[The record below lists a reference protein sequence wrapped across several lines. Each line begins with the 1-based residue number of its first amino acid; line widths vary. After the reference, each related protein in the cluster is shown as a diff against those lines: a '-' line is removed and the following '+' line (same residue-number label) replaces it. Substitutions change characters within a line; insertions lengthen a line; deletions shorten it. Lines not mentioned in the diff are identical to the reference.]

1 MSRLLLRLRVQD
13 NRFPDL
19 RSMCGIAGF
28 WRSGPIS
35 GDDSHAVARRMAT
48 ALAHRGPDAEG
59 TWVDEDAGIALAHRR
74 LSIIDLSPLGG
85 QPMVSAR
92 GRFVIV
98 FNGEVYNHGAMRR
111 ELEARANAGVTFRGH
126 SDTEVMLAAIEA
138 WGLEAAVRRFVG
150 MFAFALWDRQ
160 QHRLHLV
167 RDRLGIKP
175 LYYGWAGNT
184 LLFGSE
190 LRALTVHPNFRAEI
204 DRGAIALLLRHN
216 CIPAPYS
223 VYRGVYKLLPGT
235 ILTLGGP
242 ESADVSPVA
251 YWSARQVA
259 EKGTSDPFT
268 GTDAEAVEQLEI
280 LLREAISLRM
290 IADVPIGAFLSGGLD
305 SSTVVALMQAQSDR
319 PIRTFTIGST
329 DPGFDESPHARAV
342 SRHLGTDHTELIVT
356 PDDAL
361 AVIPRL
367 ATLYDEPFADS
378 SQIPTFL
385 ISALT
390 RRDVTVALSGDG
402 GDELF
407 AGYNRHV
414 WAKRVWSGVRWLPRA
429 VRNVQANAITAV
441 SPDAWDSLFER
452 VRHLIPRTL
461 RYGNPGY
468 KLHKMADVLSAPSIE
483 AIYDRLSSHWDAP
496 TSVVLDA
503 TEPMTA
509 LADPAHAARLP
520 SFVEKM
526 LYLDLVTYLPDDI
539 LTKVDRASMAV
550 GLEARVPLLDHRV
563 VEFAWR
569 LPLSM
574 KYRDGKSKWLLR
586 QILYRH
592 VPRSLVERPKVGF
605 GIPLYSWLRGPLREW
620 AEELLDERRLI
631 SEGFFNPAPI
641 RRRWLEHL
649 AGKRRWEYHL
659 WDVLMF
665 QAWLEA
671 SRAAEAPDH
680 GPSPVHAEPVG

>member
-1 MSRLLLRLRVQD
+1 
-13 NRFPDL
+13 
-19 RSMCGIAGF
+19 
-28 WRSGPIS
+28 
-35 GDDSHAVARRMAT
+35 
-48 ALAHRGPDAEG
+48 
-59 TWVDEDAGIALAHRR
+59 
-74 LSIIDLSPLGG
+74 
-85 QPMVSAR
+85 
-92 GRFVIV
+92 
-98 FNGEVYNHGAMRR
+98 
-111 ELEARANAGVTFRGH
+111 
-126 SDTEVMLAAIEA
+126 MLAAIET
-138 WGLEAAVRRFVG
+138 WGLDAAVRRFVG

-175 LYYGWAGNT
+175 LYYGWSGDT

-190 LRALTVHPNFRAEI
+190 LRAFTAYPGFQGEI
-204 DRGAIALLLRHN
+204 DRSVIALLLRHN

-223 VYRGVYKLLPGT
+223 IYRGVRKLLPGT
-235 ILTLGGP
+235 IATLSSP
-242 ESADVSPVA
+242 QSRDVSSTA
-251 YWSARQVA
+251 YWSAREVA
-259 EKGTSDPFT
+259 ERGTADPFT
-268 GTDAEAVEQLEI
+268 GTGVEAIEQLDA
-280 LLREAISLRM
+280 LLREAVSLRM

-305 SSTVVALMQAQSDR
+305 SSTVVALMQAQSSR
-319 PIRTFTIGST
+319 PVKTFTIGSP
-329 DPGFDESPHARAV
+329 DRGFDESHHARAV
-342 SRHLGTDHTELIVT
+342 AAHLGTDHTELTVT
-356 PDDAL
+356 ADDAL

-367 ATLYDEPFADS
+367 PTLYDEPFADA

-414 WAKRVWSGVRWLPRA
+414 WAKRVWNSVRWLPRV
-429 VRNVQANAITAV
+429 VREAQASAITAV
-441 SPDAWDSLFER
+441 SPGAWDGAFER
-452 VRHLIPRTL
+452 LAHVIPKRF
-461 RYGNPGY
+461 RYGSPGY
-468 KLHKMADVLSAPSIE
+468 KLHKMADVLSASSID
-483 AIYDRLSSHWDAP
+483 AVYDRLSSHWGTS
-496 TSVVLDA
+496 TSVVHGAREL
-503 TEPMTA
+503 TTA
-509 LADPAHAARLP
+509 LADPTYAARVP
-520 SFVEKM
+520 GFVEKM

-550 GLEARVPLLDHRV
+550 GLEARVPILDHRV

-574 KYRDGKSKWLLR
+574 KYRGGQSKWILR
-586 QILYRH
+586 QVLYRY

-620 AEELLDERRLI
+620 AEELLDERRLAN
-631 SEGFFNPAPI
+631 EGFFDPAPI

-665 QAWLEA
+665 QAWLET
-671 SRAAEAPDH
+671 SRTPPVLDH
-680 GPSPVHAEPVG
+680 ARTSAHADSVGERR